1 MSLTQNEKYE
11 INICSNIMG
20 DSLEERLSP
29 SQTSFRRDLK
39 LLLEAAGVQGV
50 KLLISDDSRF

>member
-11 INICSNIMG
+11 INICSNILG

-29 SQTSFRRDLK
+29 SQASFRRDLK
-39 LLLEAAGVQGV
+39 LVLEAVGVQGV

>member
-1 MSLTQNEKYE
+1 MSRTKNENNE
-11 INICSNIMG
+11 INICSNILG

-29 SQTSFRRDLK
+29 SQSSFRRDLK
-39 LLLEAAGVQGV
+39 LVLEAAGVQGV